1 MLSLIYFEI
10 SISCNYLY
18 DIFVNKIEI
27 YTCLLLHVPW
37 SLCLVSPMSFLLSC
51 VIIFFFVMITTFN
64 VNSWDGFSRYTFS
77 QPLVDKKSFTYIGSG
92 RNGLKTVR

>member
-1 MLSLIYFEI
+1 MFVAACALI
-10 SISCNYLY
+10 S
-18 DIFVNKIEI
+18 
-27 YTCLLLHVPW
+27 
-37 SLCLVSPMSFLLSC
+37 LSC
-51 VIIFFFVMITTFN
+51 VLFVVLRHVYFFFHFFVMMMTFD

>member
-1 MLSLIYFEI
+1 M
-10 SISCNYLY
+10 
-18 DIFVNKIEI
+18 FVAA
-27 YTCLLLHVPW
+27 CA
-37 SLCLVSPMSFLLSC
+37 LVSLSC
-51 VIIFFFVMITTFN
+51 VACVLLCHAPLFFFFFVVLFILIKTFD

>member
-1 MLSLIYFEI
+1 MCLDLFVLCPFCCLA
-10 SISCNYLY
+10 SC
-18 DIFVNKIEI
+18 
-27 YTCLLLHVPW
+27 
-37 SLCLVSPMSFLLSC
+37 
-51 VIIFFFVMITTFN
+51 IFFFHFFVMMMTFD